1 MKLNFICPLG
11 IAAILLLGAVFC
23 QGQEFDGVKK
33 DTTNW
38 KDTVAVVL
46 LVCDTSKIGSSVFWI
61 KAFSVR
67 DAHYD
72 LVDVSVDK
80 NTTTYLGGGVYST
93 TLSRRIPVWENQAV
107 YLHLHYL
114 DEKKKPLL
122 KNIVVW
128 KNLYK

>member
-46 LVCDTSKIGSSVFWI
+46 LVFVHG
-61 KAFSVR
+61 
-67 DAHYD
+67 
-72 LVDVSVDK
+72 LE
-80 NTTTYLGGGVYST
+80 
-93 TLSRRIPVWENQAV
+93 TLSSIQPAGPTSV
-107 YLHLHYL
+107 
-114 DEKKKPLL
+114 
-122 KNIVVW
+122 IV
-128 KNLYK
+128 